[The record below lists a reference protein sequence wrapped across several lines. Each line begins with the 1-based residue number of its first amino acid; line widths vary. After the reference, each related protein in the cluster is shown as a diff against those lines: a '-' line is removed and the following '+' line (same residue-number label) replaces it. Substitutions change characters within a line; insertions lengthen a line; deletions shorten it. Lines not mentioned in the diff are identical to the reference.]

1 MWRRG
6 CVVAQAGAMSPC
18 VLTRQPSV
26 SPHASIGPDH
36 TVARMWGQNGATL
49 LSDTGPGWPSRMGSR
64 HYAALMGMA
73 GSGLIYVLCIYI
85 SWLSRRVDAKP
96 YFTQYVLGARGCGK
110 EEFSQGLKVNHALLS
125 IPKHELLQPHS
136 TPNTRSYWNHVDAE
150 LAEPRRQ
157 KGLK

>member
-6 CVVAQAGAMSPC
+6 CVVAQAGAVSPC
-18 VLTRQPSV
+18 VLTRQPLS
-26 SPHASIGPDH
+26 AH
-36 TVARMWGQNGATL
+36 THL
-49 LSDTGPGWPSRMGSR
+49 LAQTTPWRECGVRTVPLVSDTGPGWPSRMGSR

-136 TPNTRSYWNHVDAE
+136 TP
-150 LAEPRRQ
+150 
-157 KGLK
+157 